1 MIAKYWQAGEVLD
14 YTPSDNAVANGEV
27 VSLGTR
33 IGVAGADI
41 AKGATGPL
49 YVEGVFYMDKASGA
63 VTMGAALYYDVAN
76 KKITTVAST
85 GEDSSKVDNIPAGYA
100 AAAAATGDATVLV
113 KLLG

>member
-1 MIAKYWQAGEVLD
+1 MTAKYWQAGEVLD

-63 VTMGAALYYDVAN
+63 VRCTPCLPRTFRPKPSKTSAN
-76 KKITTVAST
+76 TT
-85 GEDSSKVDNIPAGYA
+85 
-100 AAAAATGDATVLV
+100 
-113 KLLG
+113 

>member
-1 MIAKYWQAGEVLD
+1 M
-14 YTPSDNAVANGEV
+14 
-27 VSLGTR
+27 
-33 IGVAGADI
+33 
-41 AKGATGPL
+41 

-85 GEDSSKVDNIPAGYA
+85 GEGSAKVDNIPAGYA
-100 AAAAATGDATVLV
+100 AAAAAAGDATVLV